1 MSKEAWVESQE
12 EDRYEDARQGLTSDA
27 ALLDADPDFQKQLD
41 DEEHEWAEVMEA
53 DYVAK
58 EKSKNESN

>member
-12 EDRYEDARQGLTSDA
+12 EDRYEDAKQGLTSDA

-53 DYVAK
+53 DLLK
-58 EKSKNESN
+58 MIRGSKDG

>member
-1 MSKEAWVESQE
+1 MSKEAWFESQE

-53 DYVAK
+53 DLLK
-58 EKSKNESN
+58 MIRGSKDG

>member
-53 DYVAK
+53 DLLK
-58 EKSKNESN
+58 MIRGSKDG